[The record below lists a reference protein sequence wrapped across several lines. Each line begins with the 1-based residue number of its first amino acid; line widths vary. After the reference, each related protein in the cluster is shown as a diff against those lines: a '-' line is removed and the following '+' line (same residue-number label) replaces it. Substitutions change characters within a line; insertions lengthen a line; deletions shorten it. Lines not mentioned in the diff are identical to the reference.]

1 MIKEYIEAKY
11 GFKVY
16 NAHIAGGGA
25 RVKFAMYD
33 APNAFEKLK
42 LLRKHPT
49 SKKVEVLKDALKYF
63 AVI

>member
-1 MIKEYIEAKY
+1 MASKY
-11 GFKVY
+11 TT
-16 NAHIAGGGA
+16 HISRGGGA

-49 SKKVEVLKDALKYF
+49 SKKAEVLKDALKYF